1 MNQPSSKQKIS
12 YQPTDGLSYDPAEDK
27 YWDKPALDREVQ
39 RVFEVCNGCR
49 MCFKY
54 CDSFPK
60 LFDAIDRRHDG
71 SVPRVLREAHRK
83 RPRMKYVA
91 TLHVRP
97 KAEIRDPQGEAV
109 SAALRA
115 LGFAVTAVRTGKEMV
130 VTFDAADE
138 PTALDAVRT
147 MGQELLANPVIEVYE
162 FDLKELARA

>member
-1 MNQPSSKQKIS
+1 
-12 YQPTDGLSYDPAEDK
+12 
-27 YWDKPALDREVQ
+27 
-39 RVFEVCNGCR
+39 
-49 MCFKY
+49 
-54 CDSFPK
+54 
-60 LFDAIDRRHDG
+60 
-71 SVPRVLREAHRK
+71 
-83 RPRMKYVA
+83 MKYVA

-138 PTALDAVRT
+138 RTALDAVRT

-162 FDLKELARA
+162 FELKELARV